1 MGVYVRGILLNGAGI
16 FPSQPGERIVTPMA
30 PLIVFRNDKP
40 YFATGSAGGT
50 LNTFL
55 TALNVL
61 AWGKNFKEAQEAVR
75 LRAPDLNGEKVFIEH
90 RIEEGVAAEL
100 KKRGYQVEWLAPYSM
115 PNAQMAGIDPDTGV
129 RYGAADPRVVGK
141 AAGQ

>member
-1 MGVYVRGILLNGAGI
+1 MRGILLNGAGI

-61 AWGKNFKEAQEAVR
+61 AWGKNFKEAQEAV
-75 LRAPDLNGEKVFIEH
+75 
-90 RIEEGVAAEL
+90 
-100 KKRGYQVEWLAPYSM
+100 
-115 PNAQMAGIDPDTGV
+115 
-129 RYGAADPRVVGK
+129 
-141 AAGQ
+141 